1 MGGGRWAGVVVGAI
15 SNLTCGYY
23 VNELFP
29 ENNIFLRLFVIKIF
43 ICMLSRLVKYE
54 IACLDKINGKPRPS
68 LPESQR
74 WENAAFLP
82 IARLYPWFGGKGV
95 FILSKIVA
103 MAEHDTKSGCLEV
116 RSLFQGSEP
125 QGMNDNDDVFK
136 GTMSWLSCSLFLIP
150 NCQLLFKTFLRA

>member
-1 MGGGRWAGVVVGAI
+1 MMGGGRWAGVVVGAI

-43 ICMLSRLVKYE
+43 ICMLSRLVRYE
-54 IACLDKINGKPRPS
+54 IAYLDKMNGKPRPP

-82 IARLYPWFGGKGV
+82 IARLYP
-95 FILSKIVA
+95 
-103 MAEHDTKSGCLEV
+103 
-116 RSLFQGSEP
+116 
-125 QGMNDNDDVFK
+125 
-136 GTMSWLSCSLFLIP
+136 
-150 NCQLLFKTFLRA
+150 